1 MNGFGTI
8 TERKTET
15 LHVRVTP
22 TERRAL
28 EGLAFQERRDLSA
41 MVRII
46 LERAWGTVIPS
57 TGGQ

>member
-1 MNGFGTI
+1 M
-8 TERKTET
+8 

-22 TERRAL
+22 SERRAL
-28 EGLAFQERRDLSA
+28 EGLAHQERRDLST
-41 MVRII
+41 MVRVI